1 MSEKRSDPNKARPRQ
16 VLDPAWEDELRAG
29 QEQEGGIGSIDD
41 ELAVLHLLRHARAP
55 EALAPAELDGIW
67 RSIAPEITP
76 KRWWQRAFVAWS
88 APVFAGAAALML
100 VFWVAPPAPSD
111 GASELPAV
119 AAKVAQREASPTSPT
134 ATPAATGTA
143 TATARSAEAPPA
155 SSSPEPEPAAPN
167 RLAAAET
174 AEVAAEA
181 IPSADKRDTRAEAK
195 EAEKIAAAA
204 PPADAAAQKAKDV
217 AAAFPAAAEDL
228 GAGDEVDADAD
239 APPPDDALIA
249 TASAAILEQ
258 HFAALEPGA
267 RRELRGRVDV
277 GRNQA
282 RGELLAHARGARS

>member
-111 GASELPAV
+111 GVAELPAV
-119 AAKVAQREASPTSPT
+119 AAKVAQREA
-134 ATPAATGTA
+134 ATPTGTA
-143 TATARSAEAPPA
+143 TATATARSTEAPSERA
-155 SSSPEPEPAAPN
+155 SSSPSPSPEPAAPR
-167 RLAAAET
+167 RLAASET

-195 EAEKIAAAA
+195 EDEKIAAAA
-204 PPADAAAQKAKDV
+204 PPADAAAQTAKDV

-228 GAGDEVDADAD
+228 GAGDEVEVDAD

-277 GRNQA
+277 GRSQA
-282 RGELLAHARGARS
+282 RGELLAHARGASS